1 MPSPLVELP
10 CGSVSMMRISFSA
23 SARQAPRFIAVVVFP
38 TPPFWFTMAMTVA
51 IAVILT
57 EFTVAGQGK
66 EKVKVEAKVKVKRK
80 EPNEESRQIRTS
92 FDE

>member
-1 MPSPLVELP
+1 M
-10 CGSVSMMRISFSA
+10 
-23 SARQAPRFIAVVVFP
+23 
-38 TPPFWFTMAMTVA
+38 
-51 IAVILT
+51 ILT
-57 EFTVAGQGK
+57 EFTATGQGK